1 MTGKRRAVGS
11 LISVMFLILIL
22 TSGYGYYQ
30 TRQTVQTRR
39 QRILDEMKEFDHN
52 KALEDL
58 EINKSDLSGSNQLN
72 LKLENTGE
80 ILLTVSYIG
89 VFNES
94 VSPRE
99 QQYIDVAFSL
109 NPVDEIWYNSSITIN
124 PSQDYTIQLLT
135 ERGNIFYTSYPY
147 IEPLPS
153 GNGTDTQID
162 ITSIGL
168 LEQTYPSDYR
178 INNGTYANGSL
189 PDSVTDIDGDFFTVD
204 SELQTTDLIYVP
216 SAYTISSGELASG
229 TVSDVQQDDQNTL
242 QVRSS
247 PSDFP
252 SQWNQWS
259 YRKKITINNTYID
272 EDLSDFPVFINIT
285 DPDLANNAQNDF
297 DDILFIDQ
305 NNSTQLDHEIEDYD
319 GTTGYLAA
327 WVNTDLSTAQDT
339 VIWMYYGNP
348 SSPNQEKPS
357 QVWAN
362 DFNGVWHMS
371 QNPGADPQL
380 LDSTSNNEDGS
391 FQGGMDSSDQVN
403 GKANGALDFD
413 GVNDYINLG
422 DIDTRLD
429 AVTVEAWFYHEST
442 GDERIFCKSRGTAV
456 SDHIL
461 SLGIDDDIVRVRVD
475 TQGPGGGV
483 TSHDSNPFATTNKWQ
498 YVAFTWSRTTENL
511 YIYGDDTVIGSF
523 NKQGFRIQDPNI
535 DVTIGNVNTV
545 DSRYWDGVLDE
556 IRLSSVDRDPA
567 WLKATY
573 FTTSEPDKF
582 VSLGPQQGQD
592 TSVSVVFTGNS
603 NTLSLNALNFTT
615 HIAYNTSSVPTI
627 IQLYDYNAG
636 QYPTSGDGY
645 ISYTSSAT
653 AETEEI
659 KFQYITTNPD
669 NYRAPNGNWKIRVT
683 GDLSGSNL
691 LAYYDYI
698 SYKTKTNAVN
708 IASTNYTF
716 TGINSSNPTSLKLKL
731 VSSNTKSGVNS
742 LAQLYDY
749 NSQQYAASGE
759 AYTTW
764 SSTSGNDTIWLN
776 ITSNPEYYV
785 DNGIASLRFVST
797 YDASFSQDTDQLYL
811 NYTYA
816 STELPYDTYKSC
828 LISVTKISTSE
839 PLPYIGLIL
848 YADGSNVDFLGQSNP
863 VYTNTDVNGQ
873 YRITLKSS
881 TLGGE
886 AFTLY
891 AYVGSLVESK
901 ELVQLP

>member
-1 MTGKRRAVGS
+1 MTGNRRAVGS

-39 QRILDEMKEFDHN
+39 QRILDEMEEFDHN

-58 EINKSDLSGSNQLN
+58 EINKIGLSGSNQLN

-99 QQYIDVAFSL
+99 QQYIDVEFSL
-109 NPVDEIWYNSSITIN
+109 SPVDKIWYNSSIKIN
-124 PSQDYTIQLLT
+124 PSQEYTIQLLT
-135 ERGNIFYTSYPY
+135 DRGNIFYTSYPF

-153 GNGTDTQID
+153 GNGTDTRIN
-162 ITSIGL
+162 INSIGL
-168 LEQTYPSDYR
+168 LEQAYPSDYR
-178 INNGTYANGSL
+178 INNGTYTGGSL

-204 SELQTTDLIYVP
+204 SELQTTDLTYVP

-242 QVRSS
+242 QIRSN

-252 SQWNQWS
+252 SQWNQWG
-259 YRKKITINNTYID
+259 YRKKITVNSTHID
-272 EDLSDFPVFINIT
+272 GDLIDFPVFINIT

-319 GTTGYLAA
+319 STTGYLAA
-327 WVNTDLSTAQDT
+327 WVSTDLSSAQDT

-348 SSPNQEKPS
+348 SSPNQEKTS

-362 DFNGVWHMS
+362 AFNGVWHMS
-371 QNPGADPQL
+371 QNPGTDPQL

-413 GVNDYINLG
+413 GINDYINLG
-422 DIDTRLD
+422 DVNTRLD

-442 GDERIFCKSRGTAV
+442 GDERIFCKSSGTAV

-461 SLGIDDDIVRVRVD
+461 SLGIDDDIVRVRLR

-483 TSHDSNPFATTNKWQ
+483 TSHDSNSFATTNKWQ

-511 YIYGDDTVIGSF
+511 YIYGDDSLIGSF
-523 NKQGFRIQDPNI
+523 TKRGFRIQPSNI

-556 IRLSSVDRDPA
+556 IRLSSVDRSPA

-573 FTTSEPDKF
+573 FTVSEPDKF
-582 VSLGPQQGQD
+582 VSFGPQQGQD

-615 HIAYNTSSVPTI
+615 HISYNTSSVPTT

-636 QYPTSGDGY
+636 QYPTSSDGY
-645 ISYTSSAT
+645 IFYTSSAT

-659 KFQYITTNPD
+659 KSQYITTNPD
-669 NYRAPNGNWKIRVT
+669 NYRDSNGNWKIRVT
-683 GDLSGSNL
+683 GDLSGANL

-698 SYKTKTNAVN
+698 SYETETNAVN

-716 TGINSSNPTSLKLKL
+716 TGINSSNPTLIKLKL
-731 VSSNTKSGVNS
+731 VSRLTESGVNS

-749 NSQQYAASGE
+749 NSQQYADSGE

-811 NYTYA
+811 NYTYV
-816 STELPYDTYKSC
+816 STDLPYDTYKAY
-828 LISVTKISTSE
+828 LISVTKISTGE

-863 VYTNTDVNGQ
+863 VYTNTDVNGE
-873 YRITLKSS
+873 YRLTLKSS

-886 AFTLY
+886 SFTLY